1 MNAVITKV
9 YSREYTPVTRQSL
22 VIESGC
28 AQTNTGYRQ
37 VAFSRTGEIRPVFAA
52 TRGGPVH
59 KQCTRQ
65 SGKRGDLVLR
75 YAWYPE
81 EWSIFQLVE
90 EEGEETLV
98 LHPLGHEGFIA
109 HRAVIKSLPPVL
121 DKWLSTKGKDKSYLP
136 RDCGWDGVSTIS
148 DVRKAERVR
157 TLFQGMSVIQL
168 EQLVRE
174 AAISPGRGLQW
185 DWSKAEPL
193 PSAIDNPV
201 SYDLGYHN
209 ERHTRTQWVLWDEDG
224 DVEIIEPKPTSG
236 KTVTLGLPDVVHSA
250 PHAPMP
256 PYVVAACRIT
266 REAYDM
272 GDKWFGVTWT
282 LFN

>member
-1 MNAVITKV
+1 MNTLVK
-9 YSREYTPVTRQSL
+9 PVTRQSL

-59 KQCTRQ
+59 KQTTRQ

-81 EWSIFQLVE
+81 EWSIYQLIEV
-90 EEGEETLV
+90 EGEETLV

-157 TLFQGMSVIQL
+157 TLFHGMDPTQL

-193 PSAIDNPV
+193 PTTMDNPIH
-201 SYDLGYHN
+201 YDLGYLD
-209 ERHTRTQWVLWDEDG
+209 ERHTRVEWVLWTDDG
-224 DVEIIEPKPTSG
+224 RMTIVYPEPTSG
-236 KTVTLGLPDVVHSA
+236 TTVELGLPDVIHCA
-250 PHAPMP
+250 PAQAMP
-256 PYVVAACRIT
+256 SNVICAARVT

>member
-1 MNAVITKV
+1 MNALVK
-9 YSREYTPVTRQSL
+9 PVTRQSL

-28 AQTNTGYRQ
+28 TQTNTGYRQ

-52 TRGGPVH
+52 TRGGPIH
-59 KQCTRQ
+59 KQTTRQ

-81 EWSIFQLVE
+81 EWSIHQLVE
-90 EEGEETLV
+90 VEGEETLV
-98 LHPLGHEGFIA
+98 LRPLGHEGFIA

-157 TLFQGMSVIQL
+157 TLFHGMDDTQL

-193 PSAIDNPV
+193 PLVMDNPI
-201 SYDLGYHN
+201 SYDLGYRD
-209 ERHTRTQWVLWDEDG
+209 ERRTRVEWVVWTDDG
-224 DVEIIEPKPTSG
+224 RMSIIRPEPTSG
-236 KTVTLGLPDVVHSA
+236 TTVALGLPDVVHNALSQL
-250 PHAPMP
+250 MP
-256 PYVVAACRIT
+256 PGAICAARVT

-272 GDKWFGVTWT
+272 GDTWFGVTWT